1 MKTDKLELY
10 NFEQY
15 DASLK
20 KMGTGRRSGLHL
32 SALVKAAVQ
41 ADTGKKLES
50 IEGEQDGVRRMMG
63 FLWERALEY
72 AFTEYME
79 AERKTVRKQVHAEFD
94 GVLGTPDGIHLK
106 DNVLEE
112 YKCTWRSMR
121 RWNEDP
127 EENFQ
132 YWFMQVKGYLH
143 MLGLKRVRFF
153 IFWVNG
159 DYTYKKGGG
168 PQVTTQEFEFTDDE
182 LSDNWDL
189 LIAQRTKVQEEVHGE
204 EAVPHPVSAGGA

>member
-1 MKTDKLELY
+1 MNTTKLELY
-10 NFEQY
+10 DFKQY
-15 DASLK
+15 DGDLNP
-20 KMGTGRRSGLHL
+20 MGTGRSSGLHL
-32 SALVKAAVQ
+32 SSLVKAAVQ
-41 ADTGKKLES
+41 EITGKEMKS
-50 IEGEQDGVRRMMG
+50 IEGEQEGIRAQMG

-72 AFTEYME
+72 AFREYMG
-79 AERKTVRKQVHAEFD
+79 AERKGIKKQLKVELD
-94 GVLGTPDGIHLK
+94 GVKGSPDGLSIK

-127 EENFQ
+127 EENFL

-159 DYTYKKGGG
+159 DYTYKPGKG
-168 PQVTTQEFEFTDDE
+168 PQVTTQEFEFTQEE
-182 LSDNWDL
+182 LEDNWAL
-189 LIAQRTKVQEEVHGE
+189 LIAQRGKVAEEKHD
-204 EAVPHPVSAGGA
+204 